1 MHSSCQFSPASEIP
15 LADLAGL
22 YTRCFAGYPYPVLVT
37 AEALGRRVR
46 SEQIDLARSPLI
58 CVGGEPA
65 GVALLGLR
73 GAEANCAGFGVVEAW
88 RGRGL
93 AHRLLEEHL
102 RLARAA
108 GARRMTLMVLADNHG
123 ALRAYL
129 RAGLRVLRDLLWLE
143 WRGAGDGAAARRPIP
158 YEAQGRADRRRCGGV
173 EPNTPQ
179 ERPPSPARGKG
190 GQRVRANRAPRP
202 PEPARRDGAEDT
214 SRLAPAPPHALLDRL
229 AALPRAAPFWQR
241 DLPTLRALDGLEGWA
256 LPGAAGH
263 SACALVAPGAT
274 AHILDLAAAG
284 PAEAAHL
291 IAGLQAR
298 YPALSINEPAE
309 SPLLPALRATGFTQ
323 TYLRHELELAL

>member
-1 MHSSCQFSPASEIP
+1 MHSSFQFSPASEIP
-15 LADLAGL
+15 LADLAAL

-73 GAEANCAGFGVVEAW
+73 GPEANCAGFGVVEAW

-143 WRGAGDGAAARRPIP
+143 WPGSGAVRPP
-158 YEAQGRADRRRCGGV
+158 SRAVRAQGQAHRGGM
-173 EPNTPQ
+173 EPNTP
-179 ERPPSPARGKG
+179 
-190 GQRVRANRAPRP
+190 RAPLP
-202 PEPARRDGAEDT
+202 APARREGAGGAD
-214 SRLAPAPPHALLDRL
+214 RLAPAPPHALLDRL
-229 AALPRAAPFWQR
+229 AALPRAAPYWQR
-241 DLPTLRALDGLEGWA
+241 ELPTLRALDGLEGWE
-256 LPGAAGH
+256 LPG
-263 SACALVAPGAT
+263 ACALVAPGIT
-274 AHILDLAAAG
+274 AQILDMAAAG
-284 PAEAAHL
+284 PAEAARL
-291 IAGLQAR
+291 IAGLQAC

-309 SPLLPALRATGFTQ
+309 SQLLPALRAAGFTQ
-323 TYLRHELELAL
+323 TYLRHELEIVF